1 MYTFEQI
8 KEKVKD
14 LSRTQRRV
22 PIVAIAQAADK
33 IALET
38 TKLLNEQGLGRAI
51 LVGDE
56 RRIHEIAHRID
67 LNLEPNLIIN
77 VPDTAK
83 AALRAV
89 KACVMDEADVLCKGH
104 LHTNTYLRAILNK
117 EAGMRT
123 GQTLCSIT
131 AVQNPQLGRLFLSS
145 DCAMIV
151 NPNLKDKVS
160 IINNSTIL
168 SNALGSQNPK
178 IALLSAVEELNENM
192 PDGYESAVITQ
203 MNRRGQIKGCV
214 VDGPLSLDLAIS
226 PYSARNKGINS
237 PVAGHADVLVMP
249 NLQSGNIFWK
259 SMTYLAGSQTGAVVM
274 GASKPVV
281 LTSRSDDAQSKL
293 NSITIALLLAD
304 YMKKHK
310 N

>member
-1 MYTFEQI
+1 MLDFTQI
-8 KEKVKD
+8 KEKVQELEKKNK
-14 LSRTQRRV
+14 RMPV
-22 PIVAIAQAADK
+22 VAFAQAADK
-33 IALET
+33 VSLET
-38 TKLLNEQGLGRAI
+38 AKMLNEQSLGTAI

-56 RRIHEIAHRID
+56 EKIIELAPEVG
-67 LNLEPNLIIN
+67 LNLDRNLVIN
-77 VPDTAK
+77 VPDVHD

-104 LHTNTYLRAILNK
+104 LHTNVFLRAVLNR

-131 AVQNPQLGRLFLSS
+131 GVQSKQLGRMFLAS

-151 NPNLKDKVS
+151 NPNLKDKIA

-168 SNALGSQNPK
+168 SNALGTPNPK

-203 MNRRGQIKGCV
+203 MNRRKQIKGCI

-226 PYSARNKGINS
+226 PYSAENKGINS
-237 PVAGHADVLVMP
+237 PVAGQADVLVMP
-249 NLQSGNIFWK
+249 NIQAGNIFWK
-259 SMTYLAGSQTGAVVM
+259 SMSYLADSPTGAVVM

-281 LTSRSDDAQSKL
+281 LTSRSDKSQNKL
-293 NSITIALLLAD
+293 DSIAMALLLED
-304 YMKKHK
+304 YMKHNK
-310 N
+310 